1 MKTKKIINM
10 VVLLT
15 ILSFNIV
22 FAQDNLQIEGTNAI
36 AIDYDTNEIIY
47 AKDIDT
53 RVYPASITKL
63 LTALLLSENIDE
75 NSLLTFTKTASEQ
88 PSYSYSKNVH
98 PVKIGDQITLKNTL
112 DALLLYSA
120 NDIAYM
126 VADNVSGNSKD
137 FEILMNKKLKEL
149 NMLNSNFVTPNGLD
163 SNTNNHYTTTYDLT
177 KLMKASYDNQLVR
190 NSIEKTK
197 ADVRFIDGPVAHF
210 ENRNK
215 LTSKDGCIGGK
226 TGYTKKAG
234 RCLLSIYERDNKKI
248 IMAVMNSKYN
258 MPEDTIVFDDMSKL
272 ADFAYNKEKSILYK
286 KDEVLKTIKK
296 EYNIFPFIGPK
307 LSIDIP
313 IFSKED
319 ILYYDSNLDINKKI
333 VLKDFDA
340 WNLDD
345 DFALANL
352 NIQIRDYN
360 KNYNLYTSITKKD
373 LFFKNL
379 YIYIIA
385 LILILALIVFIIK
398 FFTRNKRRNIYSS
411 RKYY

>member
-10 VVLLT
+10 VILLT

-22 FAQDNLQIEGTNAI
+22 FAQDNLQIEATNAI

-63 LTALLLSENIDE
+63 LTALLLSEKIDE

-98 PVKIGDQITLKNTL
+98 PVKIGDQMTLKNTL

-126 VADNVSGNSKD
+126 VADNVSGNSKN
-137 FEILMNKKLKEL
+137 FEILMNKRLKEL
-149 NMLNSNFVTPNGLD
+149 NMLNSNFITPNGLD

-177 KLMKASYDNQLVR
+177 KLMKASYDSELIR
-190 NSIEKTK
+190 NSISKTN
-197 ADVRFIDGPVAHF
+197 ADVRFLDGPVAHF

-215 LTSKDGCIGGK
+215 LTGNNGCIGGK

-258 MPEDTIVFDDMSKL
+258 LPEDSIVFEDMSKL
-272 ADFAYNKEKSILYK
+272 ADFAYNKKQSILYK
-286 KDEVLKTIKK
+286 KGEILKTIKK
-296 EYNIFPFIGPK
+296 EYNIIPFIGPTV
-307 LSIDIP
+307 SIDIP
-313 IFSKED
+313 IFTKEN
-319 ILYYDSNLDINKKI
+319 ILYYDSNLDVNKKI
-333 VLKDFDA
+333 ILKDFNPWD
-340 WNLDD
+340 LDD
-345 DFALANL
+345 KFSLANL

-360 KNYNLYTSITKKD
+360 KSYDLYTSVTKKD

-385 LILILALIVFIIK
+385 LVLILALIVFIIK
-398 FFTRNKRRNIYSS
+398 FFTRNKRRNIYSN
-411 RKYY
+411 RRYY

>member
-10 VVLLT
+10 VILLT

-22 FAQDNLQIEGTNAI
+22 FAQDNLKIEGTNAI

-126 VADNVSGNSKD
+126 VADNISGSSKD

-190 NSIEKTK
+190 NSIEKIK

-215 LTSKDGCIGGK
+215 LTGKDGCIGGK

-248 IMAVMNSKYN
+248 ILAVMNSKYN
-258 MPEDTIVFDDMSKL
+258 LPEDSIIFDDMSKL

-296 EYNIFPFIGPK
+296 EYNLFPFIGPK

>member
-10 VVLLT
+10 VVILT

-75 NSLLTFTKTASEQ
+75 NSLLTFTQTASEQ

-215 LTSKDGCIGGK
+215 LTGKDGCIGGK

-258 MPEDTIVFDDMSKL
+258 MPEDTIVFDDMYKL

>member
-10 VVLLT
+10 VILLT

-22 FAQDNLQIEGTNAI
+22 FAQDNLKIEGTNAI

-126 VADNVSGNSKD
+126 VADNISGSSKD

-215 LTSKDGCIGGK
+215 LTGKDGCIGGK

-248 IMAVMNSKYN
+248 ILAVMNSKYN
-258 MPEDTIVFDDMSKL
+258 LPEDSIIFDDMSKL

-296 EYNIFPFIGPK
+296 EYNLFPFIGPK

-385 LILILALIVFIIK
+385 LVLILAFIVFIIK